1 MNILMI
7 GSIIMMALGVFL
19 MIGRTFLPG
28 TVVIILGIIIS
39 LYSQYHPL
47 INKMRTNTD
56 LSKVRTNTDLSKVR
70 TNTDLSKVRT
80 NTDLSKVC
88 MCSICNHKKSKLCID
103 SRCHCCIIIKE
114 DIVVGHHNSPLQ

>member
-1 MNILMI
+1 
-7 GSIIMMALGVFL
+7 MMALGVFL

-56 LSKVRTNTDLSKVR
+56 LSKV
-70 TNTDLSKVRT
+70 
-80 NTDLSKVC
+80 C
-88 MCSICNHKKSKLCID
+88 MCSICNHKKSKICID

-114 DIVVGHHNSPLQ
+114 DTVVGHHNSPLQ

>member
-56 LSKVRTNTDLSKVR
+56 LSKVRTNTDLSKV
-70 TNTDLSKVRT
+70 
-80 NTDLSKVC
+80 C